1 MPCTHA
7 VCSGKTGWSLS
18 PVFPQMEGDSK
29 IGGWRRSG
37 AVTPKRGG
45 CRRKVGAGHPGSPG
59 EQILLGAWG
68 GDDTQQT

>member
-7 VCSGKTGWSLS
+7 VFSGIKDWSLN
-18 PVFPQMEGDSK
+18 PVFPQWREPPDW
-29 IGGWRRSG
+29 GGWKQSG
-37 AVTPKRGG
+37 AVTLERGG
-45 CRRKVGAGHPGSPG
+45 CRRRVGARHLGSPG